1 MGHHLP
7 LPPWSSRVLTR
18 TKSRTRGKS
27 QPWFRGAHR
36 RHCTWSTAQQ
46 MQAGLQQPDRRV
58 GWCPDPE
65 HSRSRGRGRHGAAG
79 RWVPARL
86 REMHPQQHRDGLG
99 HGEPM
104 PLSAPRPS
112 QSPVLL
118 SQPLITSPPTGRP
131 PQPLTTTCR
140 PRRRSSLLSQPQF
153 LVGSAGEE
161 ALWGK
166 TPSHRLL
173 PVFGGASS
181 GKRCPMLSALEER
194 QETGRGLARR
204 EASAP
209 DVGPA
214 HRPQDHISSLPTNPS
229 QTRVSQ

>member
-1 MGHHLP
+1 M
-7 LPPWSSRVLTR
+7 R

-27 QPWFRGAHR
+27 RPWFRGAHR

-65 HSRSRGRGRHGAAG
+65 HSRRQGRGRHGAAG
-79 RWVPARL
+79 RRVPARL

-104 PLSAPRPS
+104 PLSTPRPS

-131 PQPLTTTCR
+131 PQPLTTTRR

-153 LVGSAGEE
+153 FVGSVGEE

-173 PVFGGASS
+173 SVSGSASS
-181 GKRCPMLSALEER
+181 GKRYRMLSALEER
-194 QETGRGLARR
+194 QKWDLDWLGGKPLPPTWALLTGLKTT
-204 EASAP
+204 SALC
-209 DVGPA
+209 
-214 HRPQDHISSLPTNPS
+214 PQTLVKPESPS
-229 QTRVSQ
+229 DQ